1 MLLLHLISFLVG
13 LLAIAFV
20 TLCLASGLLY
30 LAEIIEENTQTAKRF
45 GKQLIQLIIILHL
58 AFYLSDGL
66 PLSLTLLGI
75 LSHSVYLSNFS
86 RAWPSIS
93 LTSPSFISSCC
104 LVIIDHFAWF
114 FYFADRVSHHHHRP
128 SPQSWFSS
136 NPTRLPD
143 QLTFID
149 ITTFFALC
157 VWMVPFFLFLS
168 LSASDNVLPN
178 CIDLSMSQPMISA
191 QPPTPTSSKEA
202 QDLVYDASDLHP
214 SGPIQLSTPRPPS
227 MLKGMIQNCMKTI
240 PRVVSNA
247 GGGGGGRTSSRPN
260 EGLLG
265 SPNPHQSCPSS
276 PAFNHSPHSPV
287 VLLGSNSP
295 PSSPIGA
302 TAIARRLSPCRSATG
317 STTSPRRAFSNHF
330 NDHLP
335 FAPPPH
341 HSNSN
346 PALTHLISPRHVS
359 SGPAFH
365 LSKSLA
371 SNHSTHHDDEVQ
383 DRYASSAMP
392 FDHILPSVSPT
403 PHSFH

>member
-1 MLLLHLISFLVG
+1 MLLLHLISFFVG

-45 GKQLIQLIIILHL
+45 GKQLIQVIIFLHL
-58 AFYLSDGL
+58 AFYLFDGL
-66 PLSLTLLGI
+66 PLSLTILGI
-75 LSHSVYLSNFS
+75 LSHFVYLSNFS

-93 LTSPSFISSCC
+93 FTSLSFISSCC
-104 LVIIDHFAWF
+104 MVIIDHFAWF

-128 SPQSWFSS
+128 SPQSWFFSTR
-136 NPTRLPD
+136 NRLPD

-178 CIDLSMSQPMISA
+178 CIDLSLSQPMIST
-191 QPPTPTSSKEA
+191 QSSALSTKEA
-202 QDLVYDASDLHP
+202 QDLVYDASDPHLP
-214 SGPIQLSTPRPPS
+214 GSIQLVAPRPPS

-240 PRVVSNA
+240 PRVGSNT
-247 GGGGGGRTSSRPN
+247 GGRTSSRPN

-276 PAFNHSPHSPV
+276 PAFNSSPLSPV
-287 VLLGSNSP
+287 VLLGSSP
-295 PSSPIGA
+295 PASPA
-302 TAIARRLSPCRSATG
+302 SAFARRLSPCRNSN
-317 STTSPRRAFSNHF
+317 TTSPRRAFSSHY
-330 NDHLP
+330 NDHLA
-335 FAPPPH
+335 FAPPT
-341 HSNSN
+341 N
-346 PALTHLISPRHVS
+346 LTSPRIVS
-359 SGPAFH
+359 SGASFPLPSS
-365 LSKSLA
+365 LSN
-371 SNHSTHHDDEVQ
+371 NHTDD
-383 DRYASSAMP
+383 RRCTPNLP
-392 FDHILPSVSPT
+392 FDHILPSMSPT